1 MKVPEGA
8 WDSHVHVI
16 DEERFPF
23 RPDYHYRPKRADL
36 EDLLRFEKT
45 INVPNVCIVAV
56 SVYGTDNRS
65 ILDALERLKGKGRA
79 VVTIDPVKTTD
90 DELFE
95 MHKLGARAA
104 RINLASKSQNLTKDD
119 FADVLQRYASR
130 LRRLRWSLQ
139 LYIRLHQVQMIADI
153 IPSLGIPVIIDH
165 LGHPSS
171 SDPMSEQPGYTEFVS
186 LLKQKYIYTKLS
198 AVYRFAGLPDIDS
211 VVREIL
217 RVAPTQV
224 VWASDWPHTGGMSM
238 LVDNDRTRHQDFR
251 KVDDKEWVAQCLD
264 WCDGDEGLARR
275 IWVDNPRRLWQA
287 DDICDR

>member
-1 MKVPEGA
+1 MCTIGFWIIQKA
-8 WDSHVHVI
+8 DWLQ
-16 DEERFPF
+16 ERFPF

-36 EDLLRFEKT
+36 EDLLHFEKT

-65 ILDALERLKGKGRA
+65 ILDALQRLKGKGRA

-90 DELFE
+90 DELLE
-95 MHKLGARAA
+95 MHELGARAA

-119 FADVLQRYASR
+119 FAAVLERYAAR
-130 LRRLRWSLQ
+130 LRPFQWSLQ
-139 LYIRLHQVQMIADI
+139 LYIRLHQVQMIVDI

-165 LGHPSS
+165 LGHPSPS
-171 SDPMSEQPGYTEFVS
+171 SPMSEQPGYTEFVS
-186 LLKQKYIYTKLS
+186 LLKQKLIYTKLS

-217 RVAPTQV
+217 HIAPTQV

-238 LVDNDRTRHQDFR
+238 LVNNDRTIHQDFR
-251 KVDDKEWVAQCLD
+251 EIDDKAWVAQCLD